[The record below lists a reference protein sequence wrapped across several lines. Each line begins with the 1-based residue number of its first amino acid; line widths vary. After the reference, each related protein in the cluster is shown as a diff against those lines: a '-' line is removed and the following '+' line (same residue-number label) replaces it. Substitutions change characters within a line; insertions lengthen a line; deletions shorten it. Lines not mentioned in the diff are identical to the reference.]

1 MATCMKIIAGRYE
14 NLVSRKRKDF
24 SGAASVEQLSALMQK
39 MPQFQKEIKNLQLHM
54 GLSNLCD
61 KHYDATIDGICDVE
75 QDLVTKSKKDLS
87 NKEAINLLIPYLI
100 DQEISKWSKM
110 RIILLYAI
118 QRNGVRIEELQSL
131 VKNAGLS
138 QDDQE
143 ILESLVHLNIPVIKD
158 CLPDTKKMPRKDYTD
173 DIKFS
178 DSRYIPLVKD
188 LMQVIFYLIPIN
200 IFWSQQIL

>member
-1 MATCMKIIAGRYE
+1 ME
-14 NLVSRKRKDF
+14 
-24 SGAASVEQLSALMQK
+24 
-39 MPQFQKEIKNLQLHM
+39 
-54 GLSNLCD
+54 
-61 KHYDATIDGICDVE
+61 
-75 QDLVTKSKKDLS
+75 
-87 NKEAINLLIPYLI
+87 
-100 DQEISKWSKM
+100 EISKWSKM

-118 QRNGVRIEELQSL
+118 QRNGVKIEELQSL

-188 LMQVIFYLIPIN
+188 LMQYSAEGKMDPEIFKTIPFENKKATSVRSSNKPKLVIF
-200 IFWSQQIL
+200 ILGGVCASEMRCAYEVSNQLPQETEEKSWFSF